1 MQGIC
6 DHNMVL
12 LNVVAK
18 WQGSTHDSFILQSS
32 GIPDQ
37 FESGTFGTG
46 WLLGDSGYS
55 LKEWLL
61 TPMAEPSTPQHR
73 NYNVIHR
80 KTRCLIER
88 TFGLLKSRWRILDH
102 TGGSLCY
109 TPQRVSKIIMTC
121 CVLHNICRRN
131 GTPILGPNSPIAQLI
146 NNDDIESGSAN
157 TTSGIRQRERVAD
170 LMWSTSR

>member
-102 TGGSLCY
+102 TGGSLLLHSSKSVQYNHDLLRLTRDY
-109 TPQRVSKIIMTC
+109 TGVTMSC
-121 CVLHNICRRN
+121 
-131 GTPILGPNSPIAQLI
+131 
-146 NNDDIESGSAN
+146 
-157 TTSGIRQRERVAD
+157 
-170 LMWSTSR
+170 